1 MSPEKIV
8 LIISIV
14 LVLTFV
20 GSFIAMK
27 LPKRLKQHKFK
38 DKWKALQSRC
48 SDKAQWKQAIIEA
61 DDLLSSALKKKKIKG
76 SSTGERLVEAQK
88 LFSDNDSVWYGHKLR
103 SKIDADENLVLKQE
117 EVKKALMGIGQ
128 GLKDIGALK

>member
-8 LIISIV
+8 FIASIC
-14 LVLTFV
+14 LVTIFV
-20 GSFIAMK
+20 ISFIAMK

-48 SDKAQWKQAIIEA
+48 SDKEQWNQAIIEA
-61 DDLLSSALKKKKIKG
+61 DNLLASALKKKKIKG
-76 SSTGERLVEAQK
+76 SSTGERLVAAQK
-88 LFSDNDSVWYGHKLR
+88 LFSDNDAVWYGHKLR
-103 SKIDADENLVLKQE
+103 SKIDSDHSIVLKQE